1 MLIITKRK
9 LNMIAKTITTVYAE
23 ATPNPETMKFVANR
37 LIMKPNVLLEYHS
50 FEETNGAP
58 LAQLLFATGKVK
70 SVFFNNNFITVTKN
84 PDQNWTTLT
93 SELRELIKNFL
104 NTSGEAIIFYP
115 AEQTTETTSPI
126 ETELAAPADAQA
138 TVAAIKQ
145 ILDEYIK
152 PAVEQ
157 DGGAITFKNFNDGV
171 VTVTLQGSCS
181 GCPSSTITLKAGI
194 ENLLKRMVPGVRE
207 VVAENQ

>member
-1 MLIITKRK
+1 
-9 LNMIAKTITTVYAE
+9 MIANTITTIYAE

-37 LIMKPNVLLEYHS
+37 LIMKPNVMLEYHG

-58 LAQLLFATGKVK
+58 LAQMLFATGKVK
-70 SVFFNNNFITVTKN
+70 SLFFHNNFVTVTKK
-84 PDQNWTTLT
+84 PDQNWSALT
-93 SELRELIKNFL
+93 AELRDMIKGFL
-104 NTSGEAIIFYP
+104 NTSGDAIIDYP
-115 AEQTTETTSPI
+115 AEANKDENPDL
-126 ETELAAPADAQA
+126 ENAPVSNANNHQIVDS
-138 TVAAIKQ
+138 IIQ

-157 DGGAITFKNFNDGV
+157 DGGAITFKSFNEGL

-194 ENLLKRMVPGVRE
+194 ENLLKKMVPGVKE

>member
-1 MLIITKRK
+1 
-9 LNMIAKTITTVYAE
+9 MIANTITTIYAE

-37 LIMKPNVLLEYHS
+37 LIMKPNVMLEYHG

-58 LAQLLFATGKVK
+58 LAQMLFATGKVK
-70 SVFFNNNFITVTKN
+70 SLFFHNNFVTVTKK
-84 PDQNWTTLT
+84 PDQNWSALT
-93 SELRELIKNFL
+93 SELRDMIKGFL
-104 NTSGEAIIFYP
+104 NTSGDAIIDYP
-115 AEQTTETTSPI
+115 AESSKEENPALENSPVSNSNNHQI
-126 ETELAAPADAQA
+126 VDS
-138 TVAAIKQ
+138 IIQ

-157 DGGAITFKNFNDGV
+157 DGGAITFKSFNEGL

-194 ENLLKRMVPGVRE
+194 ENLLKKMVPGVKE